1 MSMSVQPTPTAA
13 TSMLTVTI
21 QVDRTTAIAIQD
33 LAAMAYRVQVNKA
46 LKKNAFCSC
55 WRAQAFATRASLR
68 VSH

>member
-1 MSMSVQPTPTAA
+1 MSVQPTPTAA

-21 QVDRTTAIAIQD
+21 QVDRTTAIVIQD

-46 LKKNAFCSC
+46 QKNAFCSC